1 MRDYGGMPHGDD
13 HSVHAPS
20 GADSHSSPSASYAKV
35 PLLSIFIYTTIMALA
50 SGFGAV
56 PFFIFGR
63 LKPYWAGIA
72 NAVAVGVMLAAS
84 FDLLQEGAPHSPA
97 LTILGMVIGALFIKA
112 SQDYLSQVGQGRAGW
127 GNASTDSGFCCTIL
141 CTIAVKLLGLGGL
154 HKFCQH
160 TAPAAAAAAGVV
172 CAVLPHSHAL
182 DPGPDPALRAS
193 LRTCRLKTCREQ
205 THARRCSSS
214 PSWQRT
220 LSGRAQE
227 SGCHTADR
235 GAGHR

>member
-1 MRDYGGMPHGDD
+1 MRDYGSMPHGDD
-13 HSVHAPS
+13 HSVHAPID
-20 GADSHSSPSASYAKV
+20 ADSHSSPSASYAKV

-112 SQDYLSQVGQGRAGW
+112 SQDYLSQVGQDRAGW
-127 GNASTDSGFCCTIL
+127 GNTSANNGLHFTIL
-141 CTIAVKLLGLGGL
+141 CTSAVKLLGLGGVL
-154 HKFCQH
+154 KPCQR
-160 TAPAAAAAAGVV
+160 PACTVHLLRQLPQTCVV
-172 CAVLPHSHAL
+172 CALLQHSHAL
-182 DPGPDPALRAS
+182 PLPLPLPCA
-193 LRTCRLKTCREQ
+193 
-205 THARRCSSS
+205 
-214 PSWQRT
+214 PV
-220 LSGRAQE
+220 
-227 SGCHTADR
+227 
-235 GAGHR
+235 